1 MGHISIASRK
11 EREKEQRRND
21 ILQAAEKLF
30 FARGYESVTMDD
42 IAREVELNK
51 ATLYLYYKDKE
62 SLFFAVVLRGVRI
75 LASIVR
81 ERADK
86 KVSGI
91 EKFWATGQAYVDF
104 AEQYPEFLRLYNYFQ
119 SGRFDLE
126 SMRDEKEAIA
136 SYGQTG
142 FALVSTDEYAKE
154 IVALRREMLAIQSDA
169 IGQGIKEGIV
179 RPDLDPVEAVVIY
192 TLLLQSIPNMRLDLK
207 MALQGQGIDR
217 QRFAGDVHEF
227 MARMILK

>member
-1 MGHISIASRK
+1 MSIASRK

-30 FARGYESVTMDD
+30 FARGFESVTMDD

-51 ATLYLYYKDKE
+51 ATLYLYFKDKE
-62 SLFFAVVLRGVRI
+62 SLFFAVVLSGVRI

-81 ERADK
+81 ERIRK
-86 KVSGI
+86 KESGI
-91 EKFWATGQAYVDF
+91 EKFWAAGQAYIDF

-126 SMRDEKEAIA
+126 SMNDEKEAIA
-136 SYGQTG
+136 SYTDTG
-142 FALVSTDEYAKE
+142 FALVTGDDHAKE
-154 IVALRREMLAIQSDA
+154 IVALRREMLNMQSDA
-169 IGQGIKEGIV
+169 IERGIKEGTV
-179 RPDLDPVEAVVIY
+179 RPGLDPVEVAVVY

-207 MALQGQGIDR
+207 KALEDRGIDGELFASDIR
-217 QRFAGDVHEF
+217 QF
-227 MARMILK
+227 MGKMIQK

>member
-1 MGHISIASRK
+1 MSIASRK

-51 ATLYLYYKDKE
+51 ATLYLYFKDKE

-81 ERADK
+81 ERVNK
-86 KVSGI
+86 KGSGV
-91 EKFWATGQAYVDF
+91 EKFWAAGQAYADF

-142 FALVSTDEYAKE
+142 FALVSTDEYARE

-169 IGQGIKEGIV
+169 IGHGIKEGAV
-179 RPDLDPVEAVVIY
+179 RPDLDPVEIVVVY

-207 MALQGQGIDR
+207 MALEGRGIDR
-217 QRFAGDVHEF
+217 RRFAGDVNEF